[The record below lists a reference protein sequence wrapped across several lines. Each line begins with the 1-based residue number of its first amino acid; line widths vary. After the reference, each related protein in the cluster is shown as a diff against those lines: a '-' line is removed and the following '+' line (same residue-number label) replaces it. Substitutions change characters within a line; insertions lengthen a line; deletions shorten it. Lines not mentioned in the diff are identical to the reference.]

1 MGDPNSRLDPV
12 SKYFFTGQFWY
23 MSLVPAFSRQRQ
35 ADLCGIEA
43 NLVYRASFRTL
54 VLRNKKE
61 NLAAKSA
68 DLTLIPRTQFM
79 DKEDSLLQSC
89 LLTSIYAL

>member
-1 MGDPNSRLDPV
+1 VEGKPFGVPVFSMGDPNSRLDPV

-43 NLVYRASFRTL
+43 NLVYRASFRT
-54 VLRNKKE
+54 VRDTYK
-61 NLAAKSA
+61 
-68 DLTLIPRTQFM
+68 Q
-79 DKEDSLLQSC
+79 QQQQQQQQ
-89 LLTSIYAL
+89 